1 MALTDF
7 MELCHELDDFL
18 NELVGG
24 EENRAEYIPYN
35 QLDDIHNVIVA
46 YDDDI
51 PVGSVSFKKYD
62 DECAEVKRVFVKEEY
77 RNKGIAN
84 ELMELLENTA
94 REQGYRYLILES
106 GEPLVAAMALYRK
119 IGYKVILNYG
129 QYKNMPDSICMKKET
144 MNCQRAFGVVR
155 FNEMKNTVEKS
166 PAKHCV
172 RRSRSLDQTGWCTG
186 RDIHRFLRRRNTA

>member
-1 MALTDF
+1 MRFVYTDGSSLDF

-24 EENRAEYIPYN
+24 EENRAEYILYN

-51 PVGSVSFKKYD
+51 PVGSVSFNKYD

-106 GEPLVAAMALYRK
+106 GAPLVAAMALYRK
-119 IGYKVILNYG
+119 IGYKVIQNYG
-129 QYKNMPDSICMKKET
+129 QYRDMPDSICMKK
-144 MNCQRAFGVVR
+144 
-155 FNEMKNTVEKS
+155 K
-166 PAKHCV
+166 
-172 RRSRSLDQTGWCTG
+172 L
-186 RDIHRFLRRRNTA
+186 